1 LGHTVRHSQ
10 DLYNFRRE
18 YADVTD
24 ERAGKDYRQTSF
36 WLASTADDLT
46 ARKPLEGHLSVD
58 VAILGGGYSGLWTAY
73 YLLRDNPGM
82 EVAVLEKDI
91 CGFGASGRNGGWCSV
106 KFPVDADALE
116 RRVGTERARRTILA
130 MHDSADE
137 VGRVAAMEGIDAHYR
152 NTGVLSLARGDAQ
165 LPAIHAVFNTYE
177 KLGLGSENRLLSAS
191 EAHELIHATNV
202 SGGLLSTRGAS
213 VHPGNLVRGLAR
225 AIEKRGGVIY
235 EGSEVMKI
243 TAGAR
248 ASLATAS
255 GSILARRAIVAAGE
269 AYLTQLPPFKRE
281 LLPMSSMIVVTEP
294 LTTAQ
299 WEQIGWQG
307 GQSVASQSNTKN
319 YLTRTLDGRIL
330 FGSRG
335 APYHFGSQIP
345 DSAHKDER
353 TYAKMRSTLREWF
366 PVLEQA
372 RFTHAWGGYLGVPR
386 DWMPTVNYD
395 PSSKL
400 ARLYGYTGRGVSSTN
415 LAARLV
421 AGLISGRSSGLED
434 LPMHRANSPAWERE
448 PLRWA
453 AVRYVQSAFARID
466 EAETAQCRP
475 PWDARIAKY
484 LAAQ

>member
-1 LGHTVRHSQ
+1 
-10 DLYNFRRE
+10 
-18 YADVTD
+18 VTD
-24 ERAGKDYRQTSF
+24 VRKRTLTHPAVGRDYRQTSF
-36 WLASTADDLT
+36 WLASTTDNLT

-106 KFPVDADALE
+106 RFPVDADALE
-116 RRVGTERARRTILA
+116 RRVGAERARRTILA

-137 VGRVAAMEGIDAHYR
+137 VGRVAAIEGIDAHYR

-165 LPAIHAVFNTYE
+165 LPAIHEVFNTYE
-177 KLGLGSENRLLSAS
+177 RLGLGSENRLLSAS
-191 EAHELIHATNV
+191 EAYELIHATNV
-202 SGGLLSTRGAS
+202 SGALLSSRGAS

-235 EGSEVMKI
+235 EGSQVVKI
-243 TAGAR
+243 TSGER

-255 GSILARRAIVAAGE
+255 GSLVARRAIVAAGE
-269 AYLTQLPPFKRE
+269 AYLTQLSPFKRG

-299 WEQIGWQG
+299 WEEIGWQG
-307 GQSVASQSNTKN
+307 GQSVGSQSNTKN

-335 APYHFGSQIP
+335 APYHFGSNVP
-345 DSAHKDER
+345 DSSLADER
-353 TYAKMRSTLREWF
+353 TYAKMRCTLREWF
-366 PVLEQA
+366 PVLEQV
-372 RFTHAWGGYLGVPR
+372 RFTHAWGGYLGVTR

-395 PSSKL
+395 APSKL
-400 ARLYGYTGRGVSSTN
+400 ARLYGYTGRGVSTTN

-421 AGLISGRSSGLED
+421 AGLISGRASGLED
-434 LPMHRANSPAWERE
+434 LPMHRPDSPMWELE

-453 AVRYVQSAFARID
+453 AVRYVQNAFARID
-466 EAETAQCRP
+466 EAEIAQRRP
-475 PWDARIAKY
+475 PWDTAIAKY
-484 LAAQ
+484 LAGQ